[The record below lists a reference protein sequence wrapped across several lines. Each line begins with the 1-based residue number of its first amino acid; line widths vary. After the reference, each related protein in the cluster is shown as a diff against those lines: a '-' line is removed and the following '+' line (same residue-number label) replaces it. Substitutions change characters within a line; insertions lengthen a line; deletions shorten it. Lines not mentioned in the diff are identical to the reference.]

1 MSASTSLAQQGHKLS
16 RSDFL
21 RQAGRLAAAGLLAPA
36 LPALAN
42 EGPVLRRPIPS
53 SGEMIPVIGSGTAVI
68 YDIEAQDPRIPV
80 LAQSMSALIGGG
92 GVTLSPR
99 NGLLPALRSS
109 KDEGQSNFVNPG
121 LNLLGV
127 GTDMDLLPEL
137 RLSTNLNRLSFV
149 DTSSLEYLRNQG
161 KIDTAIGWEVSAA
174 LIYRPY
180 FTQNVVARL
189 SGAILVPGKG
199 LEALYDTSGNGT
211 QSDGKLLYSVH
222 GNLVLTF

>member
-1 MSASTSLAQQGHKLS
+1 M
-16 RSDFL
+16 
-21 RQAGRLAAAGLLAPA
+21 P
-36 LPALAN
+36 
-42 EGPVLRRPIPS
+42 
-53 SGEMIPVIGSGTAVI
+53 
-68 YDIEAQDPRIPV
+68 
-80 LAQSMSALIGGG
+80 LIGGG

-99 NGLLPALRSS
+99 NGLLPSLRSS

-199 LEALYDTSGNGT
+199 LEMLYDTSGNGA
-211 QSDGKLLYSVH
+211 QSDGKLLYSVL